1 MSKKGKYT
9 KNSINRILSISLI
22 TFIVFSIF
30 YNVSASNLNTSL
42 DIIQKAS
49 ETKYLENDQGYIS
62 KTIVDSNANT
72 GEVTIELKLSNTK
85 KEISSF
91 NNTEIILVIDNS
103 GSMDFKTAEGKSR
116 KSILLDS
123 AKNLVNTIFDT
134 SNNVKIGIVKFCGDT
149 VFSSSLYAASVITQP
164 TSQKED
170 AIAGL
175 TTIENKSTE
184 SGTNIRNGLK
194 KAEELFSENS
204 GNKVIILLTD
214 GCPTEDGE
222 GNYVGNSQMVM
233 SNATYNTILSN
244 TKNELIN
251 INEKGIKLISLMTGV
266 NSNDVDRNG
275 NVITTTEDDL
285 QAIKTIFG
293 TEENPT
299 AGKFYNA
306 KTTDISQVIQDYV
319 TKDVQEILNKPLNT
333 VKVTDYFPEDII
345 NNFEFSYV
353 GNPSTGTV
361 SDSID
366 SESKTITW
374 DIGTLKG
381 DEVATL
387 KYKLKIKDMKNEQLL
402 NKTISTNEKVVLTYK
417 DTNSK
422 DYTLILSSSPKIQL
436 SELKEELNT
445 TVNSNQSTETVN
457 NVDNKDNTII
467 ASGKL
472 PQTGINI
479 TIIFVILLI
488 AIISLIIYKKYNSY
502 KDIK

>member
-1 MSKKGKYT
+1 MLKK
-9 KNSINRILSISLI
+9 IFIILILLM
-22 TFIVFSIF
+22 IVMCGSV
-30 YNVSASNLNTSL
+30 NAEELKTSL

-62 KTIVDSNANT
+62 KTIVDSNAST

-85 KEISSF
+85 KEISKS
-91 NNTEIILVIDNS
+91 NDTEIVLVIDNS
-103 GSMDFKTAEGKSR
+103 NSMQFKTAEGKTR

-134 SNNVKIGIVKFCGDT
+134 SNNVKMGIVKFCGET
-149 VFSSSLYAASVITQP
+149 GLWSLYAASVITKS
-164 TSQKED
+164 TSQRED
-170 AIAGL
+170 VIAGL
-175 TTIENKSTE
+175 TTIENGSTE
-184 SGTNIRNGLK
+184 SGTNIQKGLI
-194 KAEELFSENS
+194 KAEELFSESN

-214 GCPTEDGE
+214 GCPNEDGE
-222 GNYVGNSQMVM
+222 KNSVVASQMVM
-233 SNATYNTILSN
+233 SNEKYNTILSN

-251 INEKGIKLISLMTGV
+251 IDKKGIRLISLMTGV
-266 NSNDVDRNG
+266 NSNDVDENG
-275 NVITTTEDDL
+275 NVITSTEDDL

-293 TEENPT
+293 TEDNPT

-306 KTTDISQVIQDYV
+306 KTADISQVIQNDI
-319 TKDVQEILNKPLNT
+319 TKDVQEILNTPLNT
-333 VKVTDYFPEDII
+333 VKVTDYFPEDIAK
-345 NNFEFSYV
+345 NFEFSYV
-353 GNPSTGTV
+353 GNPSIGTV

-417 DTNSK
+417 DTDLK
-422 DYTLILSSSPKIQL
+422 DYELILSSSPKIQL
-436 SELKEELNT
+436 SEVKGGLT
-445 TVNSNQSTETVN
+445 STSNKN
-457 NVDNKDNTII
+457 NEKDNTIAKGI
-467 ASGKL
+467 L
-472 PQTGINI
+472 PNTGINVVISTVSVI
-479 TIIFVILLI
+479 TIILI
-488 AIISLIIYKKYNSY
+488 AIVFYKKYSNY